1 MVKRIVLSVFDN
13 FVGSA
18 LKELINLGSVKQQ
31 RAKYVIKVNQQG
43 THQPSI

>member
-31 RAKYVIKVNQQG
+31 RAKHVIKVNQQG
-43 THQPSI
+43 THQPCI